1 MLELTKIAF
10 IFLSILNRMLK
21 RILSDNVC
29 FEETVKR
36 LSIIN
41 ENIDWDKFL
50 NEHVNDDFK
59 KFMKSIKSLVW
70 IDHTLPSTNQRSLLE
85 KYTEY
90 YTIII
95 KNSLTA
101 LKNKSVLIIPPCSL
115 DEISH
120 NFPEIFLEE
129 LNVKFEILCKMLTFY
144 EINYK
149 LLNIKQKL
157 NENDEND
164 ENGKNDEN
172 DENGESNENSD
183 NNKNI
188 IISLNEDEL
197 VFPTGLISYPY
208 DTVSIN
214 GCFVLDLFNNGC
226 VSESYKDMCRIILSI
241 KLLNKGVGI
250 DELESSHYCYL
261 AINTGSIKNDNV
273 QINEDDIISKRIDE
287 ELIVESVKG
296 GGNTN
301 DISLNQKMSEAPL
314 NNDMTQNGCQI
325 A

>member
-50 NEHVNDDFK
+50 NEHANDDFK
-59 KFMKSIKSLVW
+59 KFMKSIKPLVW
-70 IDHTLPSTNQRSLLE
+70 IDHTLPSSDQRSLLE

-95 KNSLTA
+95 KNSLTV
-101 LKNKSVLIIPPCSL
+101 LKNKNVLIIPPYTSS
-115 DEISH
+115 ESSN
-120 NFPEIFLEE
+120 NFPEMFLEE
-129 LNVKFEILCKMLTFY
+129 LNVKFEILCKMLVFY

-149 LLNIKQKL
+149 LLGVEQKSNNNEDGENN
-157 NENDEND
+157 NENEENI
-164 ENGKNDEN
+164 NSKNVIITLN
-172 DENGESNENSD
+172 D
-183 NNKNI
+183 
-188 IISLNEDEL
+188 DEL
-197 VFPTGLISYPY
+197 VFPTGLISYPF

-214 GCFVLDLFNNGC
+214 GCFILDLFNNGC
-226 VSESYKDMCRIILSI
+226 VSESYKDLCRIILSI

-287 ELIVESVKG
+287 ELIVESVKSNANNANG
-296 GGNTN
+296 INGGNNIT
-301 DISLNQKMSEAPL
+301 LNQSVTGSDGTVL
-314 NNDMTQNGCQI
+314 NSDMAQNGCQI

>member
-29 FEETVKR
+29 FEETIKR

-59 KFMKSIKSLVW
+59 KFMKSIKPLVW
-70 IDHTLPSTNQRSLLE
+70 IDHTLPSSDQRSLLE

-95 KNSLTA
+95 KNSLTV
-101 LKNKSVLIIPPCSL
+101 LKNKNVLIIPPRTSN
-115 DEISH
+115 
-120 NFPEIFLEE
+120 NFPEMFLEE
-129 LNVKFEILCKMLTFY
+129 LNVKFEILCKMLIFY

-149 LLNIKQKL
+149 LLSIEQKL
-157 NENDEND
+157 NDEN
-164 ENGKNDEN
+164 ENADSKNVIITLN
-172 DENGESNENSD
+172 D
-183 NNKNI
+183 
-188 IISLNEDEL
+188 DEL
-197 VFPTGLISYPY
+197 VFPTGLISYPF

-214 GCFVLDLFNNGC
+214 GCFILDLFNNGC
-226 VSESYKDMCRIILSI
+226 VSESYKDLCRIILST
-241 KLLNKGVGI
+241 KLLNKGVDI

-261 AINTGSIKNDNV
+261 AINTGSIKNDNA

-287 ELIVESVKG
+287 ELIVESVKSNANNANG
-296 GGNTN
+296 INGGNNIT
-301 DISLNQKMSEAPL
+301 LNQSVTGSDGTVL
-314 NNDMTQNGCQI
+314 NSDMAQNGCQI

>member
-29 FEETVKR
+29 FEETIKR

-59 KFMKSIKSLVW
+59 KFMKSIKPLVW
-70 IDHTLPSTNQRSLLE
+70 IDHTLPSSDQRSLLE

-95 KNSLTA
+95 KNSLTV
-101 LKNKSVLIIPPCSL
+101 LKNKNVLIIPPRTSN
-115 DEISH
+115 
-120 NFPEIFLEE
+120 NFPEMFLEE
-129 LNVKFEILCKMLTFY
+129 LNVKFDILCKMLIFY

-149 LLNIKQKL
+149 LLSIEQKL
-157 NENDEND
+157 NDEN
-164 ENGKNDEN
+164 ENADSKNVIITLN
-172 DENGESNENSD
+172 D
-183 NNKNI
+183 
-188 IISLNEDEL
+188 DEL
-197 VFPTGLISYPY
+197 VFPTGLISYPF

-214 GCFVLDLFNNGC
+214 GCFILDLFNNGC
-226 VSESYKDMCRIILSI
+226 VSESYKDLCRIILSI
-241 KLLNKGVGI
+241 KLLNKGVSI

-325 A
+325 T

>member
-50 NEHVNDDFK
+50 NEHANDDFK

-70 IDHTLPSTNQRSLLE
+70 IDHTLPSTDQRPLLE

-95 KNSLTA
+95 KNSLTV
-101 LKNKSVLIIPPCSL
+101 LKNKNVLIIPPRTSN
-115 DEISH
+115 
-120 NFPEIFLEE
+120 NFPEMFLEE
-129 LNVKFEILCKMLTFY
+129 LNVKFEILCKMLIFY

-149 LLNIKQKL
+149 LLSVEQKL
-157 NENDEND
+157 NDEDGEENVD
-164 ENGKNDEN
+164 
-172 DENGESNENSD
+172 
-183 NNKNI
+183 NKNVI
-188 IISLNEDEL
+188 ITLNDDEL
-197 VFPTGLISYPY
+197 VFPTGLISYSF

-214 GCFVLDLFNNGC
+214 GCFILDLFNNGC
-226 VSESYKDMCRIILSI
+226 VSESYKDLCRIILSI

>member
-29 FEETVKR
+29 FEETIKR

-50 NEHVNDDFK
+50 NEHANDDFK
-59 KFMKSIKSLVW
+59 KFMKSIKLLVW
-70 IDHTLPSTNQRSLLE
+70 IDHTLPSSDQRSLLE

-95 KNSLTA
+95 KNSLTV
-101 LKNKSVLIIPPCSL
+101 LKNKNVLIIPPYTSS
-115 DEISH
+115 ESSN
-120 NFPEIFLEE
+120 NFPEMFLEE
-129 LNVKFEILCKMLTFY
+129 LNVKFEILCKMLIFY

-149 LLNIKQKL
+149 LLSIEQKL
-157 NENDEND
+157 NNEDGEENTD
-164 ENGKNDEN
+164 
-172 DENGESNENSD
+172 
-183 NNKNI
+183 NKNVI
-188 IISLNEDEL
+188 FTLNDDEL
-197 VFPTGLISYPY
+197 VFPTGLISYPF

-214 GCFVLDLFNNGC
+214 GCFILDLFNNGC
-226 VSESYKDMCRIILSI
+226 VSESYKDLCRIILSI
-241 KLLNKGVGI
+241 KLLNKGVDI

-261 AINTGSIKNDNV
+261 AINTGSIKNNNV

-296 GGNTN
+296 GGNTS

>member
-29 FEETVKR
+29 FEETIKR

-50 NEHVNDDFK
+50 NEHANDDFK
-59 KFMKSIKSLVW
+59 KFMKSIKLLVW
-70 IDHTLPSTNQRSLLE
+70 IDHTLPSSDQRSLLE

-95 KNSLTA
+95 KNSLTV
-101 LKNKSVLIIPPCSL
+101 LKNKNVLIIPPYTSS
-115 DEISH
+115 ESSN
-120 NFPEIFLEE
+120 NFPEMFLEE
-129 LNVKFEILCKMLTFY
+129 LNVKFEILCKMLIFY

-149 LLNIKQKL
+149 LLSIEQKL
-157 NENDEND
+157 NNEDGEENTD
-164 ENGKNDEN
+164 
-172 DENGESNENSD
+172 
-183 NNKNI
+183 NKNVI
-188 IISLNEDEL
+188 ITLNDDEL
-197 VFPTGLISYPY
+197 VFPTGLISYPF

-214 GCFVLDLFNNGC
+214 GCFILDLFNNGC
-226 VSESYKDMCRIILSI
+226 VSESYKDLCRIILSI
-241 KLLNKGVGI
+241 KLLNKGVDI

-261 AINTGSIKNDNV
+261 AINTGSIKNNNV

-296 GGNTN
+296 GGNTS